1 MCGPY
6 ASARRRN
13 QESRGGIP
21 SVNSSGGTAML
32 RFAIPLA
39 ATLFL
44 VACETARGFGQDVDN
59 TVDAV
64 TRAASE

>member
-1 MCGPY
+1 
-6 ASARRRN
+6 
-13 QESRGGIP
+13 
-21 SVNSSGGTAML
+21 ML

-64 TRAASE
+64 TRAAAE